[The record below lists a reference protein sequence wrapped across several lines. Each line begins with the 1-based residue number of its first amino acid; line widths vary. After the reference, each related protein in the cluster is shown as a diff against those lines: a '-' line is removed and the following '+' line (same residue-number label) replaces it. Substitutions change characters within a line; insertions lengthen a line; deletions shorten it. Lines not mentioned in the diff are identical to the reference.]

1 MSTDTPR
8 PHTLSD
14 LIRVLP
20 ADVSFVLAGNDNVE
34 ILGIA
39 SDSREVKDG
48 DLYCCVRGE
57 HFDGHLFAAEAV
69 SRGAH
74 ALLVEEF
81 LSSVPDNIAQIR
93 VSSVRDVIGWM
104 AEELFH
110 RPSDDLVIVGITGT
124 NGKTSTASM
133 VGDILRGLGHSVQ
146 VFGTLTGERTT
157 PEAIEMQSRL
167 ARCRGEGVTHVVM
180 EVSSHALAQGRVYG
194 THFDVVVFTN
204 LGHDHLDF
212 HKTQEE
218 YFKAKA
224 SLFRSIYADRAVVN
238 IDDPH
243 GLMISDTTEIPH
255 TSFSSRQIHDTVI
268 SARQTMFQWSNVTI
282 HAPIGGAFTVMNL
295 LAAVSAVESLGYL
308 PADIARACED
318 IRPIRGRF
326 ELVPGAVDF
335 DVVVD
340 YAHTPEG
347 LEEVVKTARALTKGR
362 LTVVF
367 GCGGNRDREKRP
379 VMGRIAADIADVV
392 IVTSDNPRDED
403 PKHIIEE
410 VLSGTTDGRARVQSV
425 IDRREA
431 IQEAIRCAGAG
442 DVILIAGKGHETTQ
456 EIAGVHTPF
465 DDVRVASELLQR
477 SHEAQPGT
485 QQGAQ
490 Q

>member
-1 MSTDTPR
+1 MTAEVPR
-8 PHTLSD
+8 PHTLAE

-20 ADVSFVLAGNDNVE
+20 SDVSFVLAGNDNLE
-34 ILGIA
+34 ITGL
-39 SDSREVKDG
+39 SCDSRDVQHG
-48 DLYCCVRGE
+48 DLYCCIRGE
-57 HFDGHLFAAEAV
+57 RFDGHKFAAEAV
-69 SRGAH
+69 ARGAR

-81 LSSVPDNIAQIR
+81 VSVIPDHITQIR
-93 VSSVRDVIGWM
+93 VSSVRDVIGWI
-104 AEELFH
+104 AEEMFD
-110 RPSDDLVIVGITGT
+110 RPSDDLVIVGVTGT

-133 VGDILRGLGHSVQ
+133 VGDILRGLGNVVR

-167 ARCRGEGVTHVVM
+167 SEARADGITHVVM
-180 EVSSHALAQGRVYG
+180 EVSSHALAQGRVHG

-204 LGHDHLDF
+204 LGHDHLDY

-224 SLFRSIYADRAVVN
+224 SLFRAIYADRAVVN
-238 IDDPH
+238 VDDPH
-243 GLMISDTTEIPH
+243 GLMISDTIEIPH
-255 TSFSSRQIHDTVI
+255 TSFSANQVHDTVI
-268 SARQTMFQWSNVTI
+268 SARQTMFHWNDVTI

-295 LAAVSAVESLGYL
+295 LAAVTAVQSLGYL
-308 PADIARACED
+308 PADIARACDD
-318 IRPIRGRF
+318 IQPIRGRF

-347 LEEVVKTARALTKGR
+347 LEEVLRTARALTHQQ

-379 VMGRIAADIADVV
+379 TMGRIAADIADLV

-403 PKHIIEE
+403 PAQIINE
-410 VLSGTTDGRARVQSV
+410 VLAGTAGGRARVLSH

-431 IQEAIRCAGAG
+431 IHEAIRNAGAG
-442 DVILIAGKGHETTQ
+442 DVVVIAGKGHETTQ
-456 EIAGVHTPF
+456 EIAGVRTPF
-465 DDVRVASELLQR
+465 DDVLVVSELLQPTQGI
-477 SHEAQPGT
+477 AQ
-485 QQGAQ
+485 
-490 Q
+490 